1 MTTGRGSAGGG
12 RLRGPLG
19 RRPHSRRLWFAA
31 VLLGLPPLLH
41 LASAD
46 LLTFG
51 LLWCAAASLIG
62 SRATAF
68 DRLVIAGA
76 ALIGWTCALGLL
88 AGHWP
93 WGLHPVALA
102 EATAVPL
109 VAIRLIRRPGP
120 AAVPLPLRARLR
132 RAVPT
137 HDRPVLVCAAA
148 AAAFLLYPLL
158 RRDAV
163 GRLGT
168 VLEAED
174 LGRHAALYDTILRL
188 GGLASLQ
195 RDAALDTVTLGLG
208 TYPQGSHLTLAVVTS
223 FLNGGTE
230 RGTPLAQVS
239 LFVTLFTLVTAALT
253 TAVLWAVRRA
263 AGPALRGWRA
273 LALAVP
279 ATAYLIVAELPRLHS
294 RGFLS
299 ELFALGLLAILV
311 GLAIRPLDR
320 TREQVAVLAALT
332 VGISFGHYLLLPAA
346 AATVLAWAVVNRRS
360 WLRHWA
366 TVLPI
371 ALAGGAL
378 ALFPPYV
385 NQQSAGTA
393 DILTLPGGIGPVS
406 RHLLLP
412 LVVAAFAALLTRSAR
427 ANRPRRVALGSLAA
441 VSLLCFGVMEYQLVT
456 VGVTSYFYEKML
468 HQLLVVGLI
477 CFAAGLLPML
487 GRRTLAGP
495 HPGPTAGAARRPGA
509 ARLRS
514 GAAVVAVTGC
524 LAFTVVSNA
533 QPDGGPTGWAGSAG
547 RDLLRGEAARPGVAE
562 RVAVI
567 DASRPRDGRVAVSL
581 AGSRAWGETVEDWG
595 SAEDN
600 LWLGVL
606 NRDQGRSWRAWEWA
620 LHRRSAQDVLDFAA
634 SSPEPLRFYV
644 DEPSQLLSDLRVLT
658 AGGGHPELA
667 VSVVRYDGDGD
678 LVVEPAR
685 LG

>member
-1 MTTGRGSAGGG
+1 MTTGQGSAGGG
-12 RLRGPLG
+12 RFRVPRDR
-19 RRPHSRRLWFAA
+19 RRPDSRQLWFAA
-31 VLLGLPPLLH
+31 ALLGLPPVLH

-46 LLTFG
+46 LVTFA
-51 LLWCAAASLIG
+51 LVWFAAASLIR

-68 DRLVIAGA
+68 DRLMISGGL
-76 ALIGWTCALGLL
+76 LIGWACALGLL
-88 AGHWP
+88 TGYWP

-102 EATAVPL
+102 EATALPL
-109 VAIRLIRRPGP
+109 AALRLVRPPEAPTGP
-120 AAVPLPLRARLR
+120 QPLRARLR
-132 RAVPT
+132 RVVPVR
-137 HDRPVLVCAAA
+137 DRPVLLGATAAA
-148 AAAFLLYPLL
+148 VFLFYPLL

-195 RDAALDTVTLGLG
+195 RDAAFDTVTLGLG

-223 FLNGGTE
+223 FLHGGTD
-230 RGTPLAQVS
+230 RGAPLAQAS
-239 LFVTLFTLVTAALT
+239 LFVTLFTLVTAALAA
-253 TAVLWAVRRA
+253 AVLWAVRRA
-263 AGPALRGWRA
+263 AGPALRGWRG

-299 ELFALGLLAILV
+299 ELFALGLLALLV

-320 TREQVAVLAALT
+320 TREQAAVLAALT
-332 VGISFGHYLLLPAA
+332 VGVSFGHYLLLPAA
-346 AATVLAWAVVNRRS
+346 AATVLAWAVVNRRG

-366 TVLPI
+366 TVLPV
-371 ALAGGAL
+371 ALLGGAL

-385 NQQSAGTA
+385 NHQSAGSA
-393 DILTLPGGIGPVS
+393 DVLTLPGGIGPVS

-412 LVVAAFAALLTRSAR
+412 LVVAAFAALLTRGAR
-427 ANRPRRVALGSLAA
+427 ANRPRRVALLSLTA
-441 VSLLCFGVMEYQLVT
+441 VSLLCFGVMEYQLAT

-477 CFAAGLLPML
+477 CFAAALLPML
-487 GRRTLAGP
+487 GRRALAGQ
-495 HPGPTAGAARRPGA
+495 HPGTTGGTGA

-514 GAAVVAVTGC
+514 GAAVVAVAGC
-524 LAFTVVSNA
+524 LTFTVVSNA
-533 QPDGGPTGWAGSAG
+533 QPDGGRTGWAGSAG

-567 DASRPRDGRVAVSL
+567 EASGAGDGRVAVSL

-634 SSPEPLRFYV
+634 TSPEPLRFFV
-644 DEPSQLLSDLRVLT
+644 DDSSQLLADLRVLT
-658 AGGGHPELA
+658 AGGKHPELA
-667 VSVVRYDGDGD
+667 VSVLRKDGDGD